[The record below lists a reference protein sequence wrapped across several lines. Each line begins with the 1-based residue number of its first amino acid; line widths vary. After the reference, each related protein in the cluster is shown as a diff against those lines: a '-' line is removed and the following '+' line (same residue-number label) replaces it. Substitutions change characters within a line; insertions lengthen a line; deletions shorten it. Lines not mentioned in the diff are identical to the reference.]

1 MSLASKVGQVV
12 FSRKAGVY
20 MPMLQCDKGD
30 LYQEYQG
37 DPQNPTNITPDF
49 ATLLPVLS
57 YIITSSRVA
66 EGLVKP
72 NLVKWFFNDTELTF
86 GSNNVSTNVFNGET
100 GHFKSLPYQ
109 AGSRNYYG
117 LQILKNL
124 VKAAGAAPCTIKA
137 EATVAVGNTS
147 DKIQCV
153 KGIPIT
159 EGTSNAIRVTIQAGD
174 NKYFTLTTNN
184 DSCKLQAIARIGG
197 DEMTSGLTYKW
208 YSLVNGLWSA
218 ISGQTAKTLTVTNA
232 MVDSVSQFKVEV
244 MQNGTLIGSDVQTVT
259 DASDPLDIIPNPDP
273 EDETIEEGSDGSVT
287 YTPMLVKRGETT
299 KFKDM
304 TFYFTFMDAA
314 GVILNPGTSGTASAS
329 GTVTEDMC
337 QQAGGNVAYV
347 ITSRE

>member
-37 DPQNPTNITPDF
+37 DPLNPTNITPDF
-49 ATLLPVLS
+49 ATLLPILS

-100 GHFKSLPYQ
+100 GHFKFLPYQ
-109 AGSRNYYG
+109 VGSRNYYA

-174 NKYFTLTTNN
+174 NKYFTLQTNN
-184 DSCKLQAIARIGG
+184 DSCILQAIARIGS
-197 DEMTSGLTYKW
+197 DEISSGLTYKW

-218 ISGQTAKTLTVTNA
+218 ISGQTAKALTVTNA
-232 MVDSVSQFKVEV
+232 MVDSVSQFKVDV

-259 DASDPLDIIPNPDP
+259 DASDPLDIIPNPNP

-287 YTPMLVKRGETT
+287 YTPMLVKRGQTT

-347 ITSRE
+347 ITSKE

>member
-20 MPMLQCDKGD
+20 MPILQSNKGD

-49 ATLLPVLS
+49 ATLLPILS

-66 EGLVKP
+66 EGLVIP
-72 NLVKWFFNDTELTF
+72 NLVKWYFNDTELTF
-86 GSNNVSTNVFNGET
+86 GSDNVSTNSFNGET
-100 GHFKSLPYQ
+100 GHFKFLPYQ
-109 AGSRNYYG
+109 KGTRNYYA

-147 DKIQCV
+147 DKIQSV
-153 KGIPIT
+153 YGIPIT

-174 NKYFTLTTNN
+174 NKYFTLATNN
-184 DSCKLQAIARIGG
+184 DSCILQAIARIGS
-197 DEMTSGLTYKW
+197 DEITSGLTYKW
-208 YSLVNGLWSA
+208 YSLSA
-218 ISGQTAKTLTVTNA
+218 GTWKVISGQIAKNLTVTNA

-273 EDETIEEGSDGSVT
+273 EDETIEEGSDGTVT
-287 YTPMLVKRGETT
+287 YTPILVKRGQTT

-314 GVILNPGTSGTASAS
+314 GIILNPATSGTASAS

-347 ITSRE
+347 ITSKE

>member
-20 MPMLQCDKGD
+20 MPILQSDKGD

-49 ATLLPVLS
+49 ATLLPILS

-66 EGLVKP
+66 EGLVVP
-72 NLVKWFFNDTELTF
+72 NLVKWYFNDTELTF
-86 GSNNVSTNVFNGET
+86 GSDNISTNSFNGET
-100 GHFKSLPYQ
+100 GHFKSLPYKS
-109 AGSRNYYG
+109 GTRNYYG
-117 LQILKNL
+117 LQIQKNL

-137 EATVAVGNTS
+137 EATIAIGNTS
-147 DKIQCV
+147 DKIQYV
-153 KGIPIT
+153 YGIPIT
-159 EGTSNAIRVTIQAGD
+159 EGKSNAIRVTIQAGD
-174 NKYFTLTTNN
+174 NKYFTLATNN
-184 DSCKLQAIARIGG
+184 DSCILQAIARIGS
-197 DEMTSGLTYKW
+197 DEITSGLTYKW

-218 ISGQTAKTLTVTNA
+218 ISGQTSKNLTVTNA

-287 YTPMLVKRGETT
+287 YTPILVKRGQTT

-314 GVILNPGTSGTASAS
+314 GIILNPGTSGTATTS
-329 GTVTEDMC
+329 GTVTEAMC

>member
-20 MPMLQCDKGD
+20 MPILQSNKGD

-49 ATLLPVLS
+49 ATLLPILS

-66 EGLVKP
+66 EGLVIP
-72 NLVKWFFNDTELTF
+72 NLVKWYFNDTELTF
-86 GSNNVSTNVFNGET
+86 GSNNVSTNSFNGET
-100 GHFKSLPYQ
+100 GHFKFLPYQ
-109 AGSRNYYG
+109 SGTRNYYA

-147 DKIQCV
+147 DKIQSV
-153 KGIPIT
+153 YGIPIT

-174 NKYFTLTTNN
+174 NKYFTLATNN
-184 DSCKLQAIARIGG
+184 DSCILQAIARMGS
-197 DEMTSGLTYKW
+197 DEITSGLTYKW
-208 YSLVNGLWSA
+208 YSLSA
-218 ISGQTAKTLTVTNA
+218 GTWKVISGQIAKNLTVNNA

-273 EDETIEEGSDGSVT
+273 EDETIEEGSDGTVT
-287 YTPMLVKRGETT
+287 YTPILVKRGQTT

-347 ITSRE
+347 ITSKE